1 MSQSRIRIMLEPV
14 IRRVFHLYW
23 RFARGM
29 TLGVRV
35 LVLDQQG
42 RVFLVKHS
50 YVSGWHLPGGGVEVG
65 ETALDAMRRELE
77 EEGNITFNEPPLLH
91 GVFYNQHVSRRDHVV
106 VYVVRNFHQ
115 PAKPAPNYEI
125 VDCGF
130 FDVNALPEGTTR
142 GTQRRIREVAG
153 GVPISLDWI

>member
-1 MSQSRIRIMLEPV
+1 MSQSRIRIMLEPA

-77 EEGNITFNEPPLLH
+77 EEGNITFDEPPLLH
-91 GVFYNQHVSRRDHVV
+91 GVFYNRHVSRRDHVV

-115 PAKPAPNYEI
+115 PAKPQPNYEI